1 MKTFKRTFEKKT
13 LPIVESLKRE
23 LLRHYDAILI
33 DKIRRDA
40 ITLRRLY
47 ECECNGCTRDKFSSE
62 TWAQYDKNREA
73 QMAWVEKRVET
84 VRSRIERNCE
94 ALGLYYYHQTDP
106 RGCALYISNNPISDN
121 CYSTS
126 AIAVY

>member
-23 LLRHYDAILI
+23 LLRDYDAILI

-47 ECECNGCTRDKFSSE
+47 ECEMQRLYS
-62 TWAQYDKNREA
+62 REI
-73 QMAWVEKRVET
+73 R
-84 VRSRIERNCE
+84 RRI
-94 ALGLYYYHQTDP
+94 LD
-106 RGCALYISNNPISDN
+106 
-121 CYSTS
+121 
-126 AIAVY
+126 